1 MFYKE
6 RFFRKELSMYNH
18 QNFESQQE
26 EPTAGYLTWR
36 QKRRIVAA
44 GVLLIYILI
53 IAFFMFSG

>member
-1 MFYKE
+1 
-6 RFFRKELSMYNH
+6 MYNH